1 VAAAKLQNGFLGVRS
16 PRECSQQPSL
26 HRVAGDVVAIGLQDD
41 TQVTHPGNA
50 VLRCNTLSRLC
61 SRDQNQS
68 GSVSTNQQMGDPE
81 SQPSGGLMPAHGLTH
96 VDGMGQA
103 NMVDVGHKQATER
116 RAVAEAVIR
125 LDAATCELL
134 FAGKLPKG
142 EALAVAR
149 IAGIQA
155 AKETSRLIPLCHQL
169 SLSHVA
175 IAFEPHGDGGVRI
188 QAEAATVS
196 GTGVE
201 MEAMTAAAVAALTV
215 YDMVKARCRAAVI
228 EQVRLLHKSGG
239 KSGEYNRAEASP
251 ASSPREEGR

>member
-1 VAAAKLQNGFLGVRS
+1 M
-16 PRECSQQPSL
+16 
-26 HRVAGDVVAIGLQDD
+26 
-41 TQVTHPGNA
+41 THDENA
-50 VLRCNTLSRLC
+50 VSLRETVSRLAQ
-61 SRDQNQS
+61 REPNQRT
-68 GSVSTNQQMGDPE
+68 SVSRNQQMGDPE
-81 SQPSGGLMPAHGLTH
+81 PQASGGSMPAHGLTH

-103 NMVDVGHKQATER
+103 NMVDVGHKQDTAR

-149 IAGIQA
+149 VAGIQA

-175 IAFEPHGDGGVRI
+175 VAFEPHGDDGVRI
-188 QAEAATVS
+188 QAQAATVS

-201 MEAMTAAAVAALTV
+201 MEAMTAASVAALTV

-228 EQVRLLHKSGG
+228 EQVQLLHKSGG
-239 KSGEYNRAEASP
+239 KSGEYNRAGDGEPLAKGNRAERSP
-251 ASSPREEGR
+251 QSDLGEGAR